1 LAISLGPPAAVAA
14 GAAWQ
19 YLGET
24 NLWHTNNWQ
33 AECDS
38 LGLRTVVFR
47 EMPGWCAPTN
57 QVLNLVVG
65 SNATAYGGYGVP
77 ARLQVNLE
85 PASALAAGAGWR
97 LANETNYRSASDY
110 EQCFAGAVT
119 VQFKPL
125 GGWQAPTYRAVTLMV
140 GQTNVVAG
148 IYQVNPPVM
157 QYAAGTGLV
166 IQGTLGTTYVIEQ
179 SPSLSL
185 AWTTHTTVTL
195 SGSSATVPGT
205 APSATG
211 ARFYRARWVP

>member
-38 LGLRTVVFR
+38 LGLRTVVFW

-97 LANETNYRSASDY
+97 LAGEADYRSAPDY

-119 VQFKPL
+119 VQFFL
-125 GGWQAPTYRAVTLMV
+125 LDGWQTPTNRAVLLV
-140 GQTNVVAG
+140 LGATNT
-148 IYQVNPPVM
+148 VNESYRVNAPVLR
-157 QYAAGTGLV
+157 YAAETGLV
-166 IQGTLGTTYVIEQ
+166 VQGTPGTTYVIEE
-179 SPSLSL
+179 SRTLPPV
-185 AWTTHTTVTL
+185 WTTNGTVTL
-195 SGSSATVPGT
+195 TGATSAVPGT
-205 APSATG
+205 MPVSAG
-211 ARFYRARWVP
+211 VRFYRARWVP